1 MQWTAWITLAALA
14 MYFWTGLNMGKARI
28 KYEVPAPAMDGP
40 IEFQRVARVQ
50 ANALEQMAI
59 FLPALWMC
67 AFFVSDR
74 WAALGGAVWVVGRII
89 YALGYY
95 QAASRRSPGFGISML
110 ASFALMTA
118 TAAGLI
124 MNLK

>member
-50 ANALEQMAI
+50 ANTLEQMAI

-89 YALGYY
+89 DALGYY
-95 QAASRRSPGFGISML
+95 KAASRRSPGFGISML
-110 ASFALMTA
+110 AA
-118 TAAGLI
+118 TAAGLV